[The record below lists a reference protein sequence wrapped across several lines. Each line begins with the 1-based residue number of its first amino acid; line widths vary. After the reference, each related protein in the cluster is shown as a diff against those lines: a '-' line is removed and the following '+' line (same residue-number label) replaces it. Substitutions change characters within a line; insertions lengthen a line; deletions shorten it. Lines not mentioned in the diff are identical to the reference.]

1 MNNKDISPI
10 NSINKSPWRKVE
22 GPIFIGRT
30 WTEYIKMF
38 NLDPENIAGEK
49 ILDCAAGASSFTA
62 MMSKKGFD
70 IKAVDII
77 YNETPDALS
86 AKCEEHLELLVEG
99 LKSVDHFV
107 WGFFSDVEDLKK
119 QRNNACR
126 EFIEDY
132 RKYKGQRY
140 IGADLKSLPFK
151 DNSFSIVL
159 CSHLLF
165 IYDHRLDYNF
175 HLNAIREM
183 LRVSSNELRI
193 YPLVKNRGK
202 KSEFVKKI
210 MNDLTDVDVEI
221 VKVDYEFRKGGNEM
235 LRIVK

>member
-1 MNNKDISPI
+1 MDNEGNSPVYNI
-10 NSINKSPWRKVE
+10 KKAHLRNLK

-30 WTEYIKMF
+30 YAEYIKMF
-38 NLDPENIAGEK
+38 NLEPENIAGEK

-62 MMSKKGFD
+62 IMSKKGFD

-77 YNETPDALS
+77 YNETPDVLS
-86 AKCEEHLELLVEG
+86 VKCKEHMELLVDG

-107 WGFFSDVEDLKK
+107 WSFFSDVQDLKK
-119 QRNNACR
+119 QRNRACR

-140 IGADLKSLPFK
+140 IDSDLKSLPFK

-165 IYDHRLDYNF
+165 IYDHRLDYDF
-175 HLNAIREM
+175 HLNAITEM

-202 KSEFVKKI
+202 KSEFVKQI
-210 MNDLTDVDVEI
+210 MNDLIDFKVEI
-221 VKVDYEFRKGGNEM
+221 VKVDYEFRKDGNEM